1 MKNKQ
6 GQLYQLDDSG
16 RIRAEYTNTSTGE
29 HHCMPF
35 ASEEGATA
43 WLTSKGV
50 AYKDIDR
57 IQEDDLEIGSQ
68 PEIENVLSKALKS
81 MDHSLNAVSR
91 VQGMMPKAGYNIETM
106 AQFQEDAV
114 TNMVILAKCGLPV
127 HPEDLE
133 DYLQSHLAGR
143 GAKS

>member
-50 AYKDIDR
+50 SYKDIEMVTEGDDR
-57 IQEDDLEIGSQ
+57 PTDMPDIGA
-68 PEIENVLSKALKS
+68 ILKEAVGGL
-81 MDHSLNAVSR
+81 DHRLNALAKLK
-91 VQGMMPKAGYNIETM
+91 GLNPKTPYTPDDMTGFEK
-106 AQFQEDAV
+106 DAI
-114 TNMVILAKCGLPV
+114 TNMVILAKCGVPV
-127 HPEDLE
+127 QPEDLE

-143 GAKS
+143 GVKS